1 MFEERETNL
10 EMQSR
15 ICGKAE
21 LQVEWRLKANV
32 LAGVGDET
40 HTYCASGLTFDTV

>member
-15 ICGKAE
+15 ICGWGGAE

-32 LAGVGDET
+32 SLLPSLELGMK
-40 HTYCASGLTFDTV
+40 HTLPVLQV